1 MTTSSVRARVRS
13 TGDKGEND
21 PYIVGAW
28 PFHATLTTLPGYRAL
43 RLRVG
48 GSTPSGGVFHAL
60 CHLQGRLRHFCMNL
74 RLDLLACPL
83 LQPGNAVDAQTR
95 TDRGRVVPLVSR
107 PVVERLAFVLQYHRL
122 SLDVARLANLEDLVV
137 RTSVRPVVE
146 GDELNDVFDHGDLL
160 GVRQY
165 RRLRLARHG
174 STGRAT
180 FKRGL
185 LTTVVMRQR
194 WSCVHRI
201 LPRKA

>member
-13 TGDKGEND
+13 TGDTGENETE
-21 PYIVGAW
+21 IVVAW

-95 TDRGRVVPLVSR
+95 MDRGRGVPLVSR
-107 PVVERLAFVLQYHRL
+107 PVVERLAFVLQCHRP
-122 SLDVARLANLEDLVV
+122 SLGEARLASLEDLVV
-137 RTSVRPVVE
+137 RPSVRPVVE

>member
-13 TGDKGEND
+13 TGDAGENETE
-21 PYIVGAW
+21 IVAW

-60 CHLQGRLRHFCMNL
+60 CRLQGRLRLSCL
-74 RLDLLACPL
+74 RHDLLACPL
-83 LQPGNAVDAQTR
+83 LQPGNVVDAQTR

-122 SLDVARLANLEDLVV
+122 FLDVARLASLEDLVV

-180 FKRGL
+180 FKRGF